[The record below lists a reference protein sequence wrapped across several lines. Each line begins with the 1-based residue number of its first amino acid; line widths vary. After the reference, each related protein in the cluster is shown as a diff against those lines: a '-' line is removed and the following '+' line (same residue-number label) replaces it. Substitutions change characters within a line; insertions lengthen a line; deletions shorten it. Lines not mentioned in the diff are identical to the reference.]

1 MGVVVVK
8 DPAASI
14 ALLSND
20 AMSFINVN
28 GMSVVGY
35 GWDGDI
41 GRSYQCAEE
50 GEQYRR
56 WLSFLRNVE
65 GGGGT
70 LYTWRGALCQ
80 ILLFPV

>member
-35 GWDGDI
+35 G
-41 GRSYQCAEE
+41 
-50 GEQYRR
+50 
-56 WLSFLRNVE
+56 
-65 GGGGT
+65 
-70 LYTWRGALCQ
+70 
-80 ILLFPV
+80 